1 MTQPWFSVRP
11 LGSDTWA
18 ISEPEHS
25 EQPHCYL
32 LLGQKQARLIDTGLG
47 AAPLRPVV
55 RSLTDL
61 PVLAA
66 VTHAHW
72 DHMGGLREFDRTA
85 AHTEEVSWLSG
96 VFPLPPA
103 AVKAQLLREPCRFPD
118 SFDPDGYTIYDQGV
132 TCPLTDGQVIDLGGR
147 LVTVLHTPGHPPGHL
162 CYWEEPRG
170 ILYSGDLLYRGTLDL
185 YYPTTD
191 PAAFLD
197 SVRRIAALP
206 VRALRPGHYDA
217 EVPPELTGQVLA
229 ALEELVQAGR
239 LAHGQGILDYGSFRL
254 HL

>member
-18 ISEPEHS
+18 ISEPEHW

-32 LLGQKQARLIDTGLG
+32 LLGQKQALLIDTGLG

-66 VTHAHW
+66 
-72 DHMGGLREFDRTA
+72 
-85 AHTEEVSWLSG
+85 
-96 VFPLPPA
+96 
-103 AVKAQLLREPCRFPD
+103 
-118 SFDPDGYTIYDQGV
+118 
-132 TCPLTDGQVIDLGGR
+132 
-147 LVTVLHTPGHPPGHL
+147 
-162 CYWEEPRG
+162 
-170 ILYSGDLLYRGTLDL
+170 
-185 YYPTTD
+185 
-191 PAAFLD
+191 
-197 SVRRIAALP
+197 
-206 VRALRPGHYDA
+206 
-217 EVPPELTGQVLA
+217 
-229 ALEELVQAGR
+229 LEELAQAGR